1 MVNKYL
7 VQILKIILLLGVRIV
22 ELILIHLLNLLKM
35 ELNGFVI
42 FVKTLI
48 QLINIIFHL
57 LTQRDFVKISNKDP
71 SLSMGLLIS

>member
-7 VQILKIILLLGVRIV
+7 VQILKIIPLLDVRIV
-22 ELILIHLLNLLKM
+22 EHILIHLLNLLKM
-35 ELNGFVI
+35 ERNGFVI